1 MTAAMAVA
9 QSTAQFG
16 RNGLPVLKVV
26 GNDLGQDGR
35 QEKAMSVGAVDA
47 DALAMDGDLGNV
59 VIKCGT
65 HSNRIFGNAGS
76 EECGVDCAGR
86 AHEFER
92 GSHGASGNAVALDHG
107 GAYHVDVAPPGYD
120 VDREARMK
128 EANRA

>member
-65 HSNRIFGNAGS
+65 HSNRIFGNAAPRN
-76 EECGVDCAGR
+76 AGWT
-86 AHEFER
+86 AQ
-92 GSHGASGNAVALDHG
+92 
-107 GAYHVDVAPPGYD
+107 VAPMSSSA
-120 VDREARMK
+120 DRTEPPATLSLSIMV
-128 EANRA
+128 APIM